1 MVKIS
6 SDGIADLFIKTNI
19 LVKFGSRCC
28 ETHLTDNRFL
38 KDNEIKNLIT
48 TKKERKIY
56 TKSVKKLLE
65 SLRSN
70 YISYSS
76 NFSKFS
82 DVNSIDSEFCFRNTG
97 FYKDEFIFLANELK
111 STNNSPQRTKYQA
124 LAVYL
129 FWLKTGLSQE
139 LIATH
144 FDKIDR
150 NEVKNYCI
158 QIRKDL
164 STNMVPNFLGVQSKT
179 R

>member
-28 ETHLTDNRFL
+28 ETHLTDKRFL

-48 TKKERKIY
+48 TKKERKIDI
-56 TKSVKKLLE
+56 KSVKKLLG
-65 SLRSN
+65 SLRKLFFD
-70 YISYSS
+70 
-76 NFSKFS
+76 FSKFS

-164 STNMVPNFLGVQSKT
+164 STNMVNFLGVQSKT